1 MANIPISSFT
11 AAANATGIGMSG
23 FSLTGTNA
31 QSMLDLAGTWNTSGT
46 PTGIKINVTDTAS
59 NAASLLADLQVG
71 GTSRFNVTK
80 AGGGYFAGNV
90 GIGTTNANSRLVV
103 SDSAAIASLRVDTSN
118 AGVSPSNY
126 SEIVLSD
133 INSPRAWWRNVRD
146 GSGQTGF
153 GYNNHLAFF
162 SSAGSTPVER
172 VRFDSSGNVGIGTN
186 SPGALLDVNGTAR
199 AGNFRVN
206 AGGSVTGAG
215 MWGIDTILA
224 FNTGSLERMRIDSS
238 GNVGI
243 GTATP
248 GYLVQVGSRISLG
261 NDGVIQWGSAFTG
274 TSRGFLSW
282 DTNIASINAASNL
295 VLASN
300 GTSERVRITETG
312 RVGVGTNSPEAT
324 FTVAGTAGAITGAG
338 LAVVENST
346 GNNARLRIFQSAG
359 FVTYDATYSSGG
371 NQHVWS
377 NAGVERMRL
386 TEAGNLGIG
395 TSAPTAKLSV
405 GDAAAAKLNL
415 MIGASERGYIDYT
428 EATALMRV
436 DSDAA
441 MAFNTNNTERMRI
454 DTNGNVGVNTTP
466 SPWDTASRAIE
477 IGNTVSLARGGASE
491 TELAWN
497 TYVNTSAQRI
507 YKLTAAA
514 SFYQQLSGNHSWFTA
529 PSGTAGAVATFTE
542 RMRVKNTG
550 QVRFVPLA
558 SAPAGA
564 EAGDVYYDS
573 GTNKLRCYNGT
584 IWNDLF

>member
-162 SSAGSTPVER
+162 SAAGSTPVER

-215 MWGIDTILA
+215 IWGIDTILA
-224 FNTGSLERMRIDSS
+224 FNTGSTERMRIDSA
-238 GNVGI
+238 GNLGV

-248 GYLVQVGSRISLG
+248 GYLVQVSSRISLG
-261 NDGVIQWGSAFTG
+261 SDGVIQWGSALTG

-282 DTNIASINAASNL
+282 DTNIASINAAADL
-295 VLASN
+295 VLATNGTTPRMRINSAGDVGIGTASPANRFVVSN
-300 GTSERVRITETG
+300 GGANGFEIDPAAGIIQTYNRSTSAYTDTLNYGLVQRFFTGASPTEKMRIDASGNVLVGKTAA
-312 RVGVGTNSPEAT
+312 GVGTDGAQLIAAGFSGFSAPGTTALFLNRNTSDGTILEFGRNGVSAAT
-324 FTVAGTAGAITGAG
+324 MGLTSSALTVSTAGT
-338 LAVVENST
+338 
-346 GNNARLRIFQSAG
+346 
-359 FVTYDATYSSGG
+359 
-371 NQHVWS
+371 
-377 NAGVERMRL
+377 ERMRVESTGAVVLPKL
-386 TEAGNLGIG
+386 TLSTDTPFVTGANINAGANSLAMGGSG
-395 TSAPTAKLSV
+395 TGVVSS
-405 GDAAAAKLNL
+405 
-415 MIGASERGYIDYT
+415 
-428 EATALMRV
+428 
-436 DSDAA
+436 
-441 MAFNTNNTERMRI
+441 FTNNTERMR
-454 DTNGNVGVNTTP
+454 
-466 SPWDTASRAIE
+466 
-477 IGNTVSLARGGASE
+477 
-491 TELAWN
+491 
-497 TYVNTSAQRI
+497 
-507 YKLTAAA
+507 
-514 SFYQQLSGNHSWFTA
+514 
-529 PSGTAGAVATFTE
+529 
-542 RMRVKNTG
+542 VKANG
-550 QVRFVPLA
+550 QVRFIPLA
-558 SAPAGA
+558 SAPAGP

-573 GTNKLRCYNGT
+573 TTNKLRCYNGT

>member
-224 FNTGSLERMRIDSS
+224 FNTGSLERMRIDSA
-238 GNVGI
+238 GNLGVG
-243 GTATP
+243 TSTP
-248 GYLVQVGSRISLG
+248 GYLVQVSSRISLG
-261 NDGVIQWGSAFTG
+261 SDGVIQWGSALTG

-300 GTSERVRITETG
+300 GTSERVRITAAG
-312 RVGVGTNSPEAT
+312 NVGIGTNAPGYQLHLGGD
-324 FTVAGTAGAITGAG
+324 TVGAITGSLALGNVAG
-338 LAVVENST
+338 TPSALVQGFRGAGGDFAGSLLFSTTTGPGVV
-346 GNNARLRIFQSAG
+346 
-359 FVTYDATYSSGG
+359 
-371 NQHVWS
+371 
-377 NAGVERMRL
+377 
-386 TEAGNLGIG
+386 
-395 TSAPTAKLSV
+395 
-405 GDAAAAKLNL
+405 
-415 MIGASERGYIDYT
+415 
-428 EATALMRV
+428 
-436 DSDAA
+436 
-441 MAFNTNNTERMRI
+441 TERMRI
-454 DTNGNVGVNTTP
+454 SSVGDVGIGTASPTHRLSVTNG
-466 SPWDTASRAIE
+466 DIR
-477 IGNTVSLARGGASE
+477 
-491 TELAWN
+491 
-497 TYVNTSAQRI
+497 VNTSAAEAVLRI
-507 YKLTAAA
+507 RQDAASADFQLRQDASSNFILALGASERMRIDSAGNVLVGKTAAGVGTDGA
-514 SFYQQLSGNHSWFTA
+514 QLIAAGFSGFSAPGTTA
-529 PSGTAGAVATFTE
+529 LFLNRNTSDGTILEFGRNGVSAATMGLTSSALTVSTAGTE
-542 RMRVKNTG
+542 RMRVKSTG

-573 GTNKLRCYNGT
+573 TTNKLRCYNGT